1 MIFNACT
8 WPRQWKA
15 IVKAWTLVKG
25 CARDYDVQVPCEPVP
40 SFSCEICN
48 KIFVK
53 RKGLT
58 MHVSL
63 VHGKAGFLSSRV
75 PIREDCPFCG
85 VWTGTRL
92 KLVQHLRVG
101 ALACRLQAASL
112 PLLCAADF
120 TAALEADRQVRRKSR
135 LLGVGELACAAGR

>member
-1 MIFNACT
+1 
-8 WPRQWKA
+8 
-15 IVKAWTLVKG
+15 
-25 CARDYDVQVPCEPVP
+25 
-40 SFSCEICN
+40 
-48 KIFVK
+48 
-53 RKGLT
+53 
-58 MHVSL
+58 MHASM

-112 PLLCAADF
+112 PLLCAAEYE
-120 TAALEADRQVRRKSR
+120 AALEADRQIRRKSR
-135 LLGVGELACAAGR
+135 LLGVGELAYAAGS

>member
-1 MIFNACT
+1 MKTN
-8 WPRQWKA
+8 
-15 IVKAWTLVKG
+15 
-25 CARDYDVQVPCEPVP
+25 D
-40 SFSCEICN
+40 CEICN
-48 KIFVK
+48 KNFVK
-53 RKGLT
+53 QKGLT

-85 VWTGTRL
+85 AWTGTRL

-101 ALACRLQAASL
+101 TLACRLQAASL

-120 TAALEADRQVRRKSR
+120 AAALEADRQVHRKSR
-135 LLGVGELACAAGR
+135 LLGVGELACAAGRWPTSPGLHPVIIGRGTHVPGSKEKKFIDVYQYVQKY